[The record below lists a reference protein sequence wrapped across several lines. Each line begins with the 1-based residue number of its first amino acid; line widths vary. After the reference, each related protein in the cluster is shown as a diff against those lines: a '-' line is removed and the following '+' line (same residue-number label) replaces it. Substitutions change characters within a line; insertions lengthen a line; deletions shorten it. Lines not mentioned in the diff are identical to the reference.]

1 MNYFKFVT
9 CYFAS
14 MINVVKLDL
23 DFSAGRLLSLCHNKL
38 NNLSTKLAD
47 PM

>member
-23 DFSAGRLLSLCHNKL
+23 DFSASRLLSLCHNKL
-38 NNLSTKLAD
+38 NNLSTKLANL
-47 PM
+47 M